1 MRRDVGMV
9 LAGLGT
15 FLIVLAIALP
25 TYIAGHVLKFPL
37 NYYYKATLVGTN
49 ATYFSASEVKEVTGA
64 NINAI
69 YTIKG
74 LGNQGN
80 SSTAAWQLFTYLYD
94 TGLPRDQQAIEIQNQ
109 TVAFDRKNAQLR
121 NCCGANFMGKTIN
134 WTGIVGYVFPMNTQ
148 KTTYNVFNT
157 TLMKTVPFTYNGT
170 ANVDGINAYRFVSNV
185 SPVKV
190 GFTPLSATDPE
201 YYGVDQTYYV
211 DPETGALLKVSES
224 EDAYLVNAITGART
238 TTLLQVTLAPTAASV
253 QDIVNIDNSGR
264 LKILLFETIMPI
276 VLGVVGAI
284 LLVCGILLARR
295 RPDVTESGFGDS
307 TGALS
312 PAAPP
317 EHASPAAAETA
328 ALPKTD
334 PSASEPPASQ
344 SSGRRGRHAAGSTV
358 GIVPG
363 MESAPAEPA
372 STRGE
377 HAPAPADAPAA
388 DSPAPAEHAPAHAD
402 SPAPTEATPAATD
415 SADGHKPG
423 TSA

>member
-1 MRRDVGMV
+1 MRRDIGMV
-9 LAGLGT
+9 LAGLGA

-25 TYIAGHVLKFPL
+25 TYIAGHVIKFPL

-109 TVAFDRKNAQLR
+109 TVAFDRKNAELR
-121 NCCGANFMGKTIN
+121 NCCGANFMGKKIN

-148 KTTYNVFNT
+148 KTTYNVYNT
-157 TLMKTVPFTYNGT
+157 TLMKTVPFTYAGT
-170 ANVDGINAYRFVSNV
+170 DNVDGIATYRFVSTAN
-185 SPVKV
+185 PVKI
-190 GFTPLSATDPE
+190 GFTPLSSTDPE

-211 DPETGALLKVSES
+211 DPETGALLKVSETQN
-224 EDAYLVNAITGART
+224 AYLVNPITGART

-264 LKILLFETIMPI
+264 LKVLMFETIIPI
-276 VLGVVGAI
+276 VLGVLGAI
-284 LLVCGILLARR
+284 FLVWGVLLTRR
-295 RPDVTESGFGDS
+295 RPDLTESGFGDS
-307 TGALS
+307 AGELS
-312 PAAPP
+312 AAAPP
-317 EHASPAAAETA
+317 EGTSPAAAQTA
-328 ALPKTD
+328 AIAETKT
-334 PSASEPPASQ
+334 PASEP
-344 SSGRRGRHAAGSTV
+344 SGRRGKHAAGSTAS
-358 GIVPG
+358 IVPG
-363 MESAPAEPA
+363 LEPARTEPDPARTEPAPARTEPA
-372 STRGE
+372 S
-377 HAPAPADAPAA
+377 
-388 DSPAPAEHAPAHAD
+388 AETAQSA
-402 SPAPTEATPAATD
+402 TESTD
-415 SADGHKPG
+415 GQKPG